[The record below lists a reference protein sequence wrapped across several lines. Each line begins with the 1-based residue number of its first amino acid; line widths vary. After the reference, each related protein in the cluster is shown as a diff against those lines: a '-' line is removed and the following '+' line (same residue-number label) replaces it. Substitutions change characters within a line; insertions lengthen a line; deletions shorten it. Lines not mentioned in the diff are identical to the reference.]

1 MRFSQSWYHAPT
13 RKTRLKRR
21 AAVSAILE
29 ALLGLLKTWTR
40 TTSFIGKEVIE
51 TIRRP
56 GALFSLVFGPFLIMG
71 AFGLGYSGQYRPLNT
86 VLVLP
91 ASAELPRDLTFY
103 QQLTGDSVRIVGI
116 TESADA
122 ARQRLQRQEIDLI
135 VIAPP
140 DVEQNF
146 LNGRQS
152 AIGIEYNELDPVRD
166 NYARFVAYRQ
176 IQELNRVIIEQA
188 VSQGQQYVLQTTG
201 APIVVSPHVIA
212 SPTRAEPRNLAPIN
226 PNVVAFFAPAVLALV
241 LQHMGVTLT
250 ALSLVRERLSGA
262 MDIFRVAPVRAL
274 EILIG
279 KYLAFAFFNLSIAA
293 MLAFLLVGVL
303 HVPMLSS
310 PGDVAW
316 VVVLLSFA
324 SLGLGLLI
332 STIVDSERQAVQL
345 SMLVLLASVFFS
357 GFVLPLDQFIT
368 PLRIAAYS
376 LPVTHGIQL
385 LQDLML
391 RGATNQGWELL
402 VLGSIGVVL
411 FLLTSLTVRRNLR
424 SAT

>member
-1 MRFSQSWYHAPT
+1 
-13 RKTRLKRR
+13 
-21 AAVSAILE
+21 V
-29 ALLGLLKTWTR
+29 LLGLLKTWTR
-40 TTSFIGKEVIE
+40 TTSFIGKDVLE
-51 TIRRP
+51 TVRRP
-56 GALFSLVFGPFLIMG
+56 GALFSLIFGPFVIMG
-71 AFGLGYSGQYRPLNT
+71 LFGLGYSGQYRPLNA

-91 ASAELPRDLTFY
+91 ASANLPRDLNFY
-103 QQLTGDSVRIVGI
+103 TQFTGESVKIVEI
-116 TESADA
+116 TDSADQ

-146 LNGRQS
+146 LSSRQ
-152 AIGIEYNELDPVRD
+152 AVIGIEYNELDPVRD

-176 IQELNRVIIEQA
+176 VQELNRLIIEQA
-188 VSQGQQYVLQTTG
+188 VAQGQQYVLQTTG
-201 APIVVSPHVIA
+201 AQPPIVVPPQVVA
-212 SPTRAEPRNLAPIN
+212 SPTRAETRNLAPVS

-279 KYLAFAFFNLSIAA
+279 KYLAYAFFNLSIAA
-293 MLAFLLVGVL
+293 GLSFLLVGVL
-303 HVPMLSS
+303 KVPLLSA

-316 VVVLLSFA
+316 VVALLSFA

-332 STIVDSERQAVQL
+332 STVVDSERQAVQL

-391 RGATNQGWELL
+391 RGGTNQGWELF
-402 VLGSIGVVL
+402 VLGGIGVAL

-424 SAT
+424 SAA

>member
-1 MRFSQSWYHAPT
+1 
-13 RKTRLKRR
+13 
-21 AAVSAILE
+21 
-29 ALLGLLKTWTR
+29 LLGLLKTWTR
-40 TTSFIGKEVIE
+40 TTSFIGKDVLE

-56 GALFSLVFGPFLIMG
+56 GALFSLIFGPFLIMG
-71 AFGLGYSGQYRPLNT
+71 LFGLGYSGQYRPLNA

-91 ASAELPRDLTFY
+91 PSASLPRDLNFY
-103 QQLTGDSVRIVGI
+103 TQFTGDSVKLVEI
-116 TESADA
+116 TDNADQ

-146 LNGRQS
+146 LSGHQS
-152 AIGIEYNELDPVRD
+152 VIGIEYNELDPVRD

-176 IQELNRVIIEQA
+176 VQELNRLIIEQA
-188 VSQGQQYVLQTTG
+188 VAQGQQYVLRTTG
-201 APIVVSPHVIA
+201 QQPPIVVPPQVVA
-212 SPTRAEPRNLAPIN
+212 APTRAETRNLAPIS
-226 PNVVAFFAPAVLALV
+226 PNVVAYFAPAVLALV

-250 ALSLVRERLSGA
+250 ALSMVRERLSGA

-279 KYLAFAFFNLSIAA
+279 KYLAYAFFNLSIAA
-293 MLAFLLVGVL
+293 GLSFLLVGVL
-303 HVPMLSS
+303 KIPLRST
-310 PGDVAW
+310 PADVAW

-332 STIVDSERQAVQL
+332 STVVDSERQAVQL

-391 RGATNQGWELL
+391 RGSTNQGWELL
-402 VLGSIGVVL
+402 VLGGIGVGL

>member
-1 MRFSQSWYHAPT
+1 MR
-13 RKTRLKRR
+13 
-21 AAVSAILE
+21 AIVD
-29 ALLGLLKTWTR
+29 AWLGLLKSWTR
-40 TTSFIGKEVIE
+40 TTSFIGKEVTE
-51 TIRRP
+51 VVRRP
-56 GALFSLVFGPFLIMG
+56 GALFSLIFGPFLIMG
-71 AFGLGYSGQYRPLNT
+71 LFGLGYSGQYRPLNAI
-86 VLVLP
+86 LVVP
-91 ASAELPRDLTFY
+91 QDAQLPRDPAFY
-103 QQLTGDSVRIVGI
+103 EQFTGDSVRLVSIDGDV
-116 TESADA
+116 EA
-122 ARQRLQRQEIDLI
+122 ARARLRRQEIDLI

-140 DVEQNF
+140 NVGQNF
-146 LNGRQS
+146 LNGQQS
-152 AIGIEYNELDPVRD
+152 TIAIEYNELDPVRD

-176 IQELNRVIIEQA
+176 VQEINRAIIEQA
-188 VSQGQQYVLQTTG
+188 IGQGQQYVLQVTG
-201 APIVVSPHVIA
+201 GQPIPINPAVVA
-212 SPTRAEPRNLAPIN
+212 APTRAEPRNLAPLS

-274 EILIG
+274 EILVG
-279 KYLAFAFFNLSIAA
+279 KYLAYAFFNLSIAA
-293 MLAFLLVGVL
+293 LICMLMVWVLKVPLLST
-303 HVPMLSS
+303 PA
-310 PGDVAW
+310 DVAW

-391 RGATNQGWELL
+391 RGGTNQGWE
-402 VLGSIGVVL
+402 VVGLGAIGVVL
-411 FLLTSLTVRRNLR
+411 FVLTSFTVRRNLR

>member
-1 MRFSQSWYHAPT
+1 MGVIRDPF
-13 RKTRLKRR
+13 
-21 AAVSAILE
+21 V
-29 ALLGLLKTWTR
+29 GLLKSWTR
-40 TTSFIGKEVIE
+40 TTAFISKEVLE
-51 TIRRP
+51 VVRRP
-56 GALFSLVFGPFLIMG
+56 GALFSLIFGPFLIMG
-71 AFGLGYSGQYRPLNT
+71 LFGIGYSGQYRPLAT
-86 VLVLP
+86 VLVVP
-91 ASAELPRDLTFY
+91 SSANLPRDPDFY
-103 QQLTGDSVRIVGI
+103 QQFVGESVRIVEI
-116 TESADA
+116 TEDVNSARA
-122 ARQRLQRQEIDLI
+122 RLQRQEIDLL

-140 DVEQNF
+140 DVQQKF
-146 LNGRQS
+146 MNGEQS

-166 NYARFVAYRQ
+166 NYARFIAYRQ
-176 IQELNRVIIEQA
+176 TQELNRAIIEQA
-188 VSQGQQYVLQTTG
+188 VSQGEQYVLQTTG
-201 APIVVSPHVIA
+201 NQPPIAISPQVIA
-212 SPTRAEPRNLAPIN
+212 APTRAELRNLAPIS

-274 EILIG
+274 EILVG
-279 KYLAFAFFNLSIAA
+279 KYLAYLFFNLSIAA
-293 MLAFLLVGVL
+293 AISFLLVGVL
-303 HVPMLSS
+303 HVPLLSP
-310 PGDVAW
+310 PGEMAW
-316 VVVLLSFA
+316 VIVLLSFA
-324 SLGLGLLI
+324 AVGLGLLI

-385 LQDLML
+385 LQDFML
-391 RGATNQGWELL
+391 RGGTNAGWELE
-402 VLGSIGVVL
+402 VLAVIGVVL

>member
-1 MRFSQSWYHAPT
+1 
-13 RKTRLKRR
+13 
-21 AAVSAILE
+21 
-29 ALLGLLKTWTR
+29 LLGLLKTWTR
-40 TTSFIGKEVIE
+40 TTSFIGKDVIE

-56 GALFSLVFGPFLIMG
+56 GALFSLILGPFLIMG
-71 AFGLGYSGQYRPLNT
+71 LFGLGYSGQYRPLNA

-91 ASAELPRDLTFY
+91 TSANLPRDINFY
-103 QQLTGDSVRIVGI
+103 TQFTGDSVKLVEI
-116 TESADA
+116 TDSTDR

-135 VIAPP
+135 VIAPA
-140 DVEQNF
+140 DVEQSF
-146 LNGRQS
+146 LSGQQS
-152 AIGIEYNELDPVRD
+152 VIAIEYNELDPVRD

-176 IQELNRVIIEQA
+176 VQELNRLIIQQA
-188 VSQGQQYVLQTTG
+188 VTQGEQYVLQTTG
-201 APIVVSPHVIA
+201 AQPPIVVSPQVIA
-212 SPTRAEPRNLAPIN
+212 APTRAETRNLAPLS

-274 EILIG
+274 EILLG
-279 KYLAFAFFNLSIAA
+279 KYLAYAFFNLAIAA
-293 MLAFLLVGVL
+293 GLSFLLVGVL
-303 HVPMLSS
+303 KVPLLSS

-332 STIVDSERQAVQL
+332 STVVDSERQAVQL

-391 RGATNQGWELL
+391 RGGTNQGWELF
-402 VLGSIGVVL
+402 VLGGIGVAL

>member
-1 MRFSQSWYHAPT
+1 
-13 RKTRLKRR
+13 
-21 AAVSAILE
+21 V
-29 ALLGLLKTWTR
+29 LLGLLKTWTR
-40 TTSFIGKEVIE
+40 TTSFIGKDVLE
-51 TIRRP
+51 TVRRP
-56 GALFSLVFGPFLIMG
+56 GALFSLIFGPFVILG
-71 AFGLGYSGQYRPLNT
+71 LFGVGYSGQYRPLSA

-91 ASAELPRDLTFY
+91 ASANLPRDLNYYSQFA
-103 QQLTGDSVRIVGI
+103 GDSVKLVEI
-116 TESADA
+116 TDSADQ

-146 LNGRQS
+146 LSGHQS

-176 IQELNRVIIEQA
+176 VQELNRLIIEQA
-188 VSQGQQYVLQTTG
+188 VAQGEQYVLQTTG
-201 APIVVSPHVIA
+201 AQPPMVVPPQVVA
-212 SPTRAEPRNLAPIN
+212 APTRAETRNLAPVN

-279 KYLAFAFFNLSIAA
+279 KYLAYAFFNLSIAA
-293 MLAFLLVGVL
+293 GLSFLLVGVL
-303 HVPMLSS
+303 KVPLRSA

-332 STIVDSERQAVQL
+332 STVVDSERQAVQL

-391 RGATNQGWELL
+391 RGGTNQGWELL
-402 VLGSIGVVL
+402 VLAGIGVCL

>member
-1 MRFSQSWYHAPT
+1 MIDPF
-13 RKTRLKRR
+13 
-21 AAVSAILE
+21 V
-29 ALLGLLKTWTR
+29 GLLKSWTR
-40 TTSFIGKEVIE
+40 TTAFVGKDVLEV
-51 TIRRP
+51 IRRP
-56 GALFSLVFGPFLIMG
+56 GALISLIFGPFLIMG
-71 AFGLGYSGQYRPLNT
+71 LFGLGYNGQYRPLQT
-86 VLVLP
+86 VLVVP
-91 ASAELPRDLTFY
+91 AGSNLPRDTSFY
-103 QQLTGDSVRIVGI
+103 QQYLGESVHLLEI
-116 TESADA
+116 TENVDN
-122 ARQRLQRQEIDLI
+122 ARARLQRQQIDLV
-135 VIAPP
+135 VIAPA

-146 LNGRQS
+146 LNGQQS
-152 AIGIEYNELDPVRD
+152 TIDIEYNELDPVRD

-176 IQELNRVIIEQA
+176 VQELNRAIIEQA
-188 VSQGQQYVLQTTG
+188 IGLGEQYVIAATG
-201 APIVVSPHVIA
+201 TQPPVSVSPQVIA
-212 SPTRAEPRNLAPIN
+212 APMRPEPRNLAPIS
-226 PNVVAFFAPAVLALV
+226 PNVIAFFSPAVLALV

-279 KYLAFAFFNLSIAA
+279 KYLAYAFFNLAIAA
-293 MLAFLLVGVL
+293 GLSFLLVGVL
-303 HVPMLSS
+303 KVPLLSA
-310 PGDVAW
+310 PADVAW

-332 STIVDSERQAVQL
+332 STVVDSERQAVQL

-391 RGATNQGWELL
+391 RGGTNQGWELL
-402 VLGSIGVVL
+402 ALGGIGVVL